1 MAKGLAAA
9 GIDILPTA
17 DGKTVNWRDE
27 LTKKLLS
34 LQKPDGSWSNESGRW
49 MEKDP
54 TLVTS
59 YVVLA
64 LNHLCK

>member
-1 MAKGLAAA
+1 
-9 GIDILPTA
+9 
-17 DGKTVNWRDE
+17 VNWRDE

-34 LQKPDGSWSNESGRW
+34 LQKPDGSWSNETGRW

-54 TLVTS
+54 VLVTS

-64 LNHLCK
+64 LNHLCKRT